1 MKKYI
6 LAKCLMLSLV
16 IGFIPSIAGAANVY
30 LETSR
35 NTVSAGDTFIIRVKI
50 DALNKDI
57 NSVEGDIVLQAQNNN
72 FVVKDFSL
80 AQSLFSLWPQTP
92 SLSQDGNTI
101 SFVGGVPGGFNS
113 NKVTLFNIIVK
124 TSEEGDIEVSP
135 KNIIVFANDGQGT
148 KLPVTASGLTI
159 KVEESDTGSA
169 ERDEWAD
176 LVNQDKENPS
186 FLLITLGREPS
197 MFEGKRF
204 AFFTAIDGQSGI
216 SYYEV
221 SEDGNPAVRSGS
233 MYVLSN
239 QDDSIIPNLV
249 VTVYDKAGNKTTAI
263 YKTPGSAILGI
274 PLYFFIV
281 FAVIFIIWVLFR
293 IIKRNKKYVRT
304 NQQV

>member
-263 YKTPGSAILGI
+263 YKTPGFAILGI